1 MSLRDKCLAEFSL
14 ALPPVPAE
22 KEAEFLIIF
31 DRPGVAKCY
40 KLKPGVVPR
49 QAPAMTNCG
58 IALAQAR
65 VLAGKLDCE
74 AGEDADRFSI
84 KKTTRILR
92 CGLVSKQFS
101 RNYTTTVLPGI
112 GNG

>member
-1 MSLRDKCLAEFSL
+1 MSLRDKRLAEFSL

-40 KLKPGVVPR
+40 KLKPGVVAR
-49 QAPAMTNCG
+49 QAPAMTNCE
-58 IALAQAR
+58 IALVRAR
-65 VLAGKLDCE
+65 VVAGK